1 MDTHFRRFVV
11 VKGACSGDS
20 PKEGSTQ
27 SHIFA
32 GSLESAYSLISG
44 SHRIWGQDLGTS
56 MISRPI
62 YQGNDWWKFS
72 IWNQV
77 IFKMMSFCATLLQLS
92 FCATLLQN
100 DITSHS
106 NVCCDV
112 RASLRRPRPSRYEFL
127 NISILK
133 LSTESVQILGR
144 IFRCFQYLNP
154 LRYYW

>member
-1 MDTHFRRFVV
+1 MELRCFAMF
-11 VKGACSGDS
+11 
-20 PKEGSTQ
+20 STEVL
-27 SHIFA
+27 IA

-44 SHRIWGQDLGTS
+44 SHRIWGQDLGTF

-77 IFKMMSFCATLLQLS
+77 IFKMMSFCATLLQ
-92 FCATLLQN
+92 N

-112 RASLRRPRPSRYEFL
+112 RASL
-127 NISILK
+127 
-133 LSTESVQILGR
+133 
-144 IFRCFQYLNP
+144 
-154 LRYYW
+154 

>member
-1 MDTHFRRFVV
+1 MSCENRTIGSHSTHFKMVRKT
-11 VKGACSGDS
+11 VKNVTCKPDLSYNTTFFIRAF
-20 PKEGSTQ
+20 
-27 SHIFA
+27 FA

-44 SHRIWGQDLGTS
+44 SHRIWGQDLGTF

-77 IFKMMSFCATLLQLS
+77 IFKMMSFCATLLQ
-92 FCATLLQN
+92 N

-112 RASLRRPRPSRYEFL
+112 RASLRRSRPSRYEFFWL
-127 NISILK
+127 VIDLYI
-133 LSTESVQILGR
+133 
-144 IFRCFQYLNP
+144 
-154 LRYYW
+154 